1 MRQFQCVPTRYKTD
15 RNAYAPYQELIYTSS
30 NRACFCDVAAS
41 WSSSG
46 QKPMS
51 RHCNNSKFVKY
62 FTSNLGL
69 LLPYTLYLMCW
80 HQHNSKLQLGHC
92 KTVKIRHYVLK
103 ITFCQTIWHIQFI
116 RLRVYRWRSF
126 SLYGR
131 HPTPIQSH
139 YNTCGI
145 KVYFQLIRSFVII
158 AVSLLLLRKIQSTNA
173 LITPPSSISP
183 MFTQTAVSTWRV
195 NDESAAKIYQ
205 VIKDIS
211 NWPPEFTLLQPTA
224 TIPYTSLYK
233 ELSYTNYTVNCY
245 YISKLTLMNTEA
257 KINRQCSCLENVAAD
272 RPVLGNWT
280 TVIISSG

>member
-1 MRQFQCVPTRYKTD
+1 MHFMVVFDTEIKLKDMQSQSLCG
-15 RNAYAPYQELIYTSS
+15 S
-30 NRACFCDVAAS
+30 DVAAS
-41 WSSSG
+41 WSSSS

-51 RHCNNSKFVKY
+51 RHCNNSKFIKY
-62 FTSNLGL
+62 FTANLGL

-116 RLRVYRWRSF
+116 DWECTGDAHFHYTVV
-126 SLYGR
+126 
-131 HPTPIQSH
+131 TPPPYSH
-139 YNTCGI
+139 TTTLVVI

-211 NWPPEFTLLQPTA
+211 YWPPEFMPQQ
-224 TIPYTSLYK
+224 IFS
-233 ELSYTNYTVNCY
+233 
-245 YISKLTLMNTEA
+245 
-257 KINRQCSCLENVAAD
+257 
-272 RPVLGNWT
+272 
-280 TVIISSG
+280 